1 MKNSNYN
8 SVPVIASIIGSKT
21 RKAMYLTN
29 VTSLDGTRIY
39 KDKWV
44 PTSWNTNTKTEF
56 RYTNKERGLQNVL
69 LHTGKY
75 YKFHFKQSVLLTDKG
90 AVNVHGAV
98 LDVAG
103 LTKNKISSDKQTI
116 SWEHHSQSLVEF
128 PMSKVTETMI
138 IEKHSGMTIYNSIK
152 SKLIN
157 GKVKEF
163 YQLEDRYIIHIPT
176 WLIRNF
182 KERYTIRIIKEDNI
196 PNDNN
201 SETVI
206 EKIALDSI
214 IAENFDY
221 ITRDE
226 MEFKE
231 IDSLAQWEI
240 DNPEYKS
247 Y

>member
-1 MKNSNYN
+1 
-8 SVPVIASIIGSKT
+8 
-21 RKAMYLTN
+21 
-29 VTSLDGTRIY
+29 
-39 KDKWV
+39 
-44 PTSWNTNTKTEF
+44 
-56 RYTNKERGLQNVL
+56 
-69 LHTGKY
+69 
-75 YKFHFKQSVLLTDKG
+75 
-90 AVNVHGAV
+90 
-98 LDVAG
+98 
-103 LTKNKISSDKQTI
+103 
-116 SWEHHSQSLVEF
+116 
-128 PMSKVTETMI
+128 
-138 IEKHSGMTIYNSIK
+138 MTIYNSIK

-231 IDSLAQWEI
+231 IDSLAQWEM

>member
-21 RKAMYLTN
+21 RKAMFLTN

-39 KDKWV
+39 KDKWI

-69 LHTGKY
+69 VHTGKY
-75 YKFHFKQSVLLTDKG
+75 YKFHFKESVLLTDKG

-138 IEKHSGMTIYNSIK
+138 IERYTERNVSTIK
-152 SKLIN
+152 SKLID
-157 GKVKEF
+157 GKVKDY
-163 YQLEDRYIIHIPT
+163 YQLENRYIIHIPT

-182 KERYTIRIIKEDNI
+182 EERYTIRTVKEDTMD
-196 PNDNN
+196 NDNN

-206 EKIALDSI
+206 EKTALDSV
-214 IAENFDY
+214 IAQNFDY

-226 MEFKE
+226 YNFLEV
-231 IDSLAQWEI
+231 DSLTQWEI

-247 Y
+247 F